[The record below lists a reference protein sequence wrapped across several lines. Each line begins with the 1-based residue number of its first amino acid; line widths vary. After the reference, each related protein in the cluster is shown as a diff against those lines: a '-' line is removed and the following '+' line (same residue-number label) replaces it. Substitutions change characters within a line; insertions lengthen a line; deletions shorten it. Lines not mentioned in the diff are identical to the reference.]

1 MQEAAHTRE
10 ALGALKAQFVS
21 YADLLEDRGRDIAK
35 RDLKVRPQVSP

>member
-1 MQEAAHTRE
+1 MRE

-21 YADLLEDRGRDIAK
+21 YADLLEDRERDIAK